1 MRKIVC
7 WSIGFGKGRKDRLC
21 GVAVTTDE
29 DDMCVALG
37 VASEL
42 SLTFRRQIWR
52 QVFEATRVRRWKR
65 GWLPVTRTWSNC
77 IDVVRATAW
86 KIIKTHT
93 RKLIYK

>member
-1 MRKIVC
+1 MTESTFFMRVTSHCMRKIVC

-42 SLTFRRQIWR
+42 SLTFRRQI
-52 QVFEATRVRRWKR
+52 
-65 GWLPVTRTWSNC
+65 
-77 IDVVRATAW
+77 
-86 KIIKTHT
+86 
-93 RKLIYK
+93 